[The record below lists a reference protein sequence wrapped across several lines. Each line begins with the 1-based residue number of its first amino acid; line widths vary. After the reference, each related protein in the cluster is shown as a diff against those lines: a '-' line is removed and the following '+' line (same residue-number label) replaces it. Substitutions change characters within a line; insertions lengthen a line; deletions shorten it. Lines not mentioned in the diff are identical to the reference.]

1 MPNRLKST
9 PYAPIELVGTVL
21 GRCVM
26 GRPRW
31 TSTGT
36 PLLAVLTRHL
46 TATNHSVRTLFVVG
60 TVLLVLAVLAI
71 VLGAWGGRR
80 RK

>member
-1 MPNRLKST
+1 
-9 PYAPIELVGTVL
+9 
-21 GRCVM
+21 M

>member
-1 MPNRLKST
+1 
-9 PYAPIELVGTVL
+9 
-21 GRCVM
+21 M

-31 TSTGT
+31 ASSGV
-36 PLLAVLTRHL
+36 LAVLSPHL
-46 TATNHSVRTLFVVG
+46 VAANHSVRTLFLVG
-60 TVLLVLAVLAI
+60 SVLFVLAVLAI